1 VLSGLVLRREPE
13 SGLAAPLL
21 TAVKV
26 LSAPVIL
33 VVLAT
38 ELGFLQG
45 WLATQSLSG
54 PQWLACLGLALLL
67 PIVAEVDKVI
77 MRRRATTQLVLDPAA
92 AVSPARARV

>member
-1 VLSGLVLRREPE
+1 
-13 SGLAAPLL
+13 
-21 TAVKV
+21 V

-38 ELGFLQG
+38 ELDFLQG
-45 WLATQSLSG
+45 WLTTQSLSG

-77 MRRRATTQLVLDPAA
+77 LRRRAATQVVLDPKE
-92 AVSPARARV
+92 AVTPARARS